1 MTQTNF
7 LKLELEEKHLY
18 LRQNGLELASR
29 ITSFGKFQ
37 NYVFYEVDNFFVEE
51 IYDMK
56 LLCLSEINIITEK
69 EVYQK
74 YIDIS
79 LL

>member
-1 MTQTNF
+1 MTQTDF

-18 LRQNGLELASR
+18 LLQNGTELASC
-29 ITSFGKFQ
+29 ITSFGEFQ
-37 NYVFYEVDNFFVEE
+37 NYVFYSMDNFFVEE

-56 LLCLSEINIITEK
+56 LLCLSEINIISEK
-69 EVYQK
+69 EVYEK

>member
-18 LRQNGLELASR
+18 LRQNGLELASC